1 MMQIEAVPMRLRRL
15 RVIGICAA
23 LVVGAGCAD
32 DAEPPFSPPPDDEN
46 AELPAGL
53 FVSES
58 HPIAEAVA
66 RLGSG
71 ASTRVEEV
79 AYVAAEPLTF
89 PGGISATV
97 RNVTADDP
105 PLRPAPIIEGG
116 FDPIAVPART
126 GDALELTIESG
137 TGVEVLRLTVPP
149 ERPPVV
155 VRTDPPKGRTDVALS
170 IRIYVV
176 FSEPIDPATL
186 GPSSVRLLRGVEA
199 VTASATLVPGKSF
212 MLELTP
218 DGALDPSTRY
228 DVLVTGALRDLD
240 GLALSADVGFDFTT
254 TSSGGDASSDDW
266 MSYGGFAVSNVGAD
280 GLAYVSLEPSI
291 DGQSERASVLI
302 TNWANGDTASA
313 PVQQDG
319 FDPVPISARTG
330 DRLQLRTSDAD
341 GRIIFYQ
348 GSQPVPTS
356 RPPTLVRTVPSGGRD
371 EVPLAVQPRV
381 IFSEPVDPQSIDPST
396 LQLLNAGSPVA
407 GSGRVAADAAYAIEF
422 LPDGPL
428 QPSTHYELVA
438 TGVRDLDG
446 EVLYP
451 PQGVRVGFTTTA
463 TEDGGYTTGAD
474 LTIANVT
481 SGGAFDLDGY
491 RFDITLP
498 GAEPRSVDVD
508 LNKVFRL
515 EGLPPGSAVID
526 LADVAVNCSVA
537 GGTSRSVEL
546 ADGARARVDFDIQCT
561 PPPELASV
569 RLVFSRFDM
578 LGGFGLWAINA
589 DGTGLRQLT
598 PNVGAFDIGPKVSPV
613 GSRVAFSRDWSGTGW
628 GNFQIY
634 LVNADGTDLLRLTE
648 TPLAIAWSWSP
659 DGTRIAS
666 SPTSPGNI
674 DLVEV
679 DGSGRTRILGGF
691 GGRTGFAPSWSPDGG
706 TIAFYEG
713 SLGSDCNVRIAAM
726 DPDGGNVR
734 VLRSLAGCTIG
745 DLSWSSDGATIFFGD
760 QDPDVYPALW
770 RMDADGSNAQLVY
783 PADDHVSGFGSLSA
797 DGRMMTVI
805 CRSDLCL
812 LNLDEGT
819 LVRVTADRKS
829 WGGDFLP

>member
-1 MMQIEAVPMRLRRL
+1 
-15 RVIGICAA
+15 
-23 LVVGAGCAD
+23 
-32 DAEPPFSPPPDDEN
+32 
-46 AELPAGL
+46 
-53 FVSES
+53 
-58 HPIAEAVA
+58 
-66 RLGSG
+66 
-71 ASTRVEEV
+71 
-79 AYVAAEPLTF
+79 
-89 PGGISATV
+89 
-97 RNVTADDP
+97 
-105 PLRPAPIIEGG
+105 
-116 FDPIAVPART
+116 
-126 GDALELTIESG
+126 
-137 TGVEVLRLTVPP
+137 
-149 ERPPVV
+149 
-155 VRTDPPKGRTDVALS
+155 
-170 IRIYVV
+170 
-176 FSEPIDPATL
+176 
-186 GPSSVRLLRGVEA
+186 
-199 VTASATLVPGKSF
+199 
-212 MLELTP
+212 
-218 DGALDPSTRY
+218 
-228 DVLVTGALRDLD
+228 
-240 GLALSADVGFDFTT
+240 
-254 TSSGGDASSDDW
+254 
-266 MSYGGFAVSNVGAD
+266 
-280 GLAYVSLEPSI
+280 
-291 DGQSERASVLI
+291 
-302 TNWANGDTASA
+302 
-313 PVQQDG
+313 
-319 FDPVPISARTG
+319 
-330 DRLQLRTSDAD
+330 
-341 GRIIFYQ
+341 
-348 GSQPVPTS
+348 
-356 RPPTLVRTVPSGGRD
+356 
-371 EVPLAVQPRV
+371 
-381 IFSEPVDPQSIDPST
+381 
-396 LQLLNAGSPVA
+396 
-407 GSGRVAADAAYAIEF
+407 
-422 LPDGPL
+422 
-428 QPSTHYELVA
+428 
-438 TGVRDLDG
+438 
-446 EVLYP
+446 VLYP